1 MPRPCL
7 ICSDNRKLAKAAD
20 LIAAGNSDQAVAN
33 ALNAITPNGHPMS
46 YMAVSRHRRMHI
58 MKATQDRLAIVSK
71 GAAPRQ
77 ERQQLAVAAATGA
90 PTPQAFVE
98 AFFGLKVQAEKVQW
112 IEDRLERMAAVAED
126 NQSPGGVATV
136 AAQQLRSVETGARLA
151 GTGGYAPQKA
161 NGVTDGAQF
170 IVNFTFSGGRTQTI
184 TAAIA
189 PPAPTASYTI
199 DGVAE
204 PAAGEEEDV

>member
-7 ICSDNRKLAKAAD
+7 ICSDNRKLAKAAE
-20 LIAAGNSDQAVAN
+20 LISAGNSDQAVAN
-33 ALNAITPNGHPMS
+33 TLNALTPDAQPMS

-58 MKATQDRLAIVSK
+58 MKATQDRLAVVSK

-77 ERQQLAVAAATGA
+77 ERQQLAAAAAAGA

-98 AFFGLKVQAEKVQW
+98 AFFGLKAQAEKVQW
-112 IEDRLERMAAVAED
+112 IEDRLERMAAVAEE
-126 NQSPGGVATV
+126 NKSPGGVATV

-161 NGVTDGAQF
+161 IGAGGGAQF
-170 IVNFTFSGGRTQTI
+170 VVNFTFSGGRTQTI

-189 PPAPTASYTI
+189 PPAPAASYTI

-204 PAAGEEEDV
+204 PAADDDEDA